1 MRKGTITVFFAM
13 LLSVV
18 VVAQEA
24 ATINWLTT
32 SQFEKAIKKKKQNV
46 FIFIEDNTIQEEEV
60 IPKEELEQMKK
71 HMFAFLEDES
81 LVSYLNKNFI
91 CYKFNP
97 ATENLKF
104 QGNEYKKVKE
114 RGRTSHEFTAF
125 LTGSER
131 NRLPAI
137 VVMDNNF
144 QLFEYKKALPK
155 TEELKLVLEAEK
167 LKVNYLK
174 EKLSEDSRYLQESVQ
189 MLKRQEEMLKREEIN
204 KNKKRKS
211 ILAGRQKPKRLLKN
225 LIYFESGAYKNTD
238 FETYNK
244 NN

>member
-71 HMFAFLEDES
+71 HMFAFLEDAS

-91 CYKFNP
+91 CYKF
-97 ATENLKF
+97 F
-104 QGNEYKKVKE
+104 Y
-114 RGRTSHEFTAF
+114 
-125 LTGSER
+125 
-131 NRLPAI
+131 
-137 VVMDNNF
+137 
-144 QLFEYKKALPK
+144 
-155 TEELKLVLEAEK
+155 
-167 LKVNYLK
+167 
-174 EKLSEDSRYLQESVQ
+174 
-189 MLKRQEEMLKREEIN
+189 
-204 KNKKRKS
+204 
-211 ILAGRQKPKRLLKN
+211 
-225 LIYFESGAYKNTD
+225 
-238 FETYNK
+238 
-244 NN
+244 